1 MESITTTSATI
12 YTDGSCQP
20 RQREGAWVA
29 ILLIGGHKKILSG
42 LVSDTTHNRMELT
55 AVIKALEYLLENY
68 KDITTLTICSDSQYV
83 IGLAARETRLSTL
96 GFTTKKGKELPNADL
111 VKELLDYFRLWTIE
125 FVKIKAHRKKTESS
139 NYNIEADWLARKL
152 VRAAII
158 PDATI
163 IPDTTGLS

>member
-1 MESITTTSATI
+1 MESITKTSATI
-12 YTDGSCQP
+12 YTDGSCHT
-20 RQREGAWVA
+20 RQRAGAWVA
-29 ILLIGGHKKILSG
+29 ILLIGGHKQILSG

-55 AVIKALEYLLENY
+55 AVIKALEYLRENY

-83 IGLAARETRLSTL
+83 IGLAARETTLSTL
-96 GFTTKKGKELPNADL
+96 GFTTKKGKELTNADL

-139 NYNIEADWLARKL
+139 NYNLATDRLTQKL
-152 VRAAII
+152 VTSTII
-158 PDATI
+158 PDAAI